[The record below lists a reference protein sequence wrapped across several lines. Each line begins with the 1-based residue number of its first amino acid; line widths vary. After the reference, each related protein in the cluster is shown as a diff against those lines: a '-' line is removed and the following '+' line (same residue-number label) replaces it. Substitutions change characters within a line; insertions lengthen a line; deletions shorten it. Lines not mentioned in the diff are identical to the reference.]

1 MSEKRLRAF
10 GFGGQG
16 IITLTHL
23 VGEAAVMD
31 GREVI
36 MTEEYSPYITGGW
49 SRADLI
55 VSDEKIDYPMVSEID
70 YLITLSQE
78 GLDTNSSMLAKG
90 ASVFIEN
97 SLVDPSALKNGDI
110 DRISAREIAGSLGN
124 SKMTNVVM
132 LGFFNQIAKLVSK
145 ESLEKAVK
153 KRFPKFAEMNQSALE
168 AGYKEA
174 MNNV

>member
-23 VGEAAVMD
+23 IGEAAVLD
-31 GREVI
+31 KKEVI

-55 VSDEKIDYPMVSEID
+55 LSDEKIDYPMVSEID

-78 GLDTNSSMLAKG
+78 GLDTNSPNLAKG
-90 ASVFIEN
+90 ASVFIED
-97 SLVDPSALKNGDI
+97 SLVDPSKLKSEKV

-124 SKMTNVVM
+124 AKMTNVVM
-132 LGFFNQIAKLVSK
+132 LGFFNQIASIVSR
-145 ESLEKAVK
+145 ESLEKAVR
-153 KRFPKFAEMNQSALE
+153 KRFPKFAEMNMAALE
-168 AGYKEA
+168 AGYKEGR
-174 MNNV
+174 NNV

>member
-153 KRFPKFAEMNQSALE
+153 KRFPKFSEMNQSALE

>member
-23 VGEAAVMD
+23 IGEAAVLD
-31 GREVI
+31 KKEVI

-55 VSDEKIDYPMVSEID
+55 LSDEKIDYPMVSEID

-78 GLDTNSSMLAKG
+78 GLDTNASHLAKG
-90 ASVFIEN
+90 ASVYIEN
-97 SLVDPSALKNGDI
+97 TLVDPSKQKIKKI
-110 DRISAREIAGSLGN
+110 DRINAREIAESLGN

-145 ESLEKAVK
+145 ESLEKAVR
-153 KRFPKFAEMNQSALE
+153 KRFPKFEKMNMSALE
-168 AGYKEA
+168 AGYREA
-174 MNNV
+174 MNHV